1 MTVAYPWVLAAGLIV
16 LAAIGWHIVRAERAR
31 RDALARFGEIAVLRR
46 GSSLA
51 SHRHST
57 RIWVLRFAA
66 LGLGVVALA
75 RPQAGERQSELVRT
89 GRDVLVLLDLS
100 RSMGVSDVST
110 GAVAGPTTRL
120 VVAKRRVWDV
130 MSSHPGDRV
139 GLVVFGGSAF
149 LQLPF
154 NSDRA
159 SLRLFLDAASSDDLG
174 DPATDVSAALLTA
187 VSAFEHE
194 GETGRRAVL
203 LVTDGESGEGDLD
216 AAAEA
221 LRGEELPVFAIGVGS
236 AQGGPVPADS
246 ADAPE
251 PYHRDHIGRVVVSRL
266 EEGDLRRVAE
276 GSGGVFARWNRP
288 EEMRAL
294 MAGLGRVKART
305 LAARRSNE
313 RADRYQWPLGLMIVL
328 LAASEGL
335 GIVTLSRNGGTAER
349 AGKALHPERSEG
361 PSPRSSK
368 SGEKVSRSLRSLGM
382 KCLPP
387 FRRSDVPPQ
396 GQNVMIA
403 PLILALV
410 LLSISCSPAHRG
422 ERLYHEGKYSEAY
435 GVFRRGLER
444 DSSARLAFDV
454 GSALYRLERYDEA
467 VAAFRQSSRMPE
479 LRQRSLYNLGNA
491 LVRAA
496 EERPG
501 ESAPLLDAVAAF
513 EAALRLAPADA
524 EARWNLEVA
533 LRRLGDDRTS
543 GGSSGRGRAGDY
555 GRGDNNVPGYEG
567 NPDAAVGAMAG
578 GGYGSAE
585 GESVEELSSDEARRL
600 LEAVERQQLTSHE
613 GRRGKR
619 GPTGERDW

>member
-1 MTVAYPWVLAAGLIV
+1 
-16 LAAIGWHIVRAERAR
+16 
-31 RDALARFGEIAVLRR
+31 
-46 GSSLA
+46 
-51 SHRHST
+51 
-57 RIWVLRFAA
+57 
-66 LGLGVVALA
+66 
-75 RPQAGERQSELVRT
+75 
-89 GRDVLVLLDLS
+89 
-100 RSMGVSDVST
+100 MGVSDVST
-110 GAVAGPTTRL
+110 GAVSGAGTRL
-120 VVAKRRVWDV
+120 AAAKQLVWDV
-130 MSSHPGDRV
+130 MSSYPGDRV

-154 NSDRA
+154 SSDRA

-203 LVTDGESGEGDLD
+203 IVTDGESGEGDLD
-216 AAAEA
+216 AAASA
-221 LRGEELPVFAIGVGS
+221 LRSEELPVFAIGVGS
-236 AQGGPVPADS
+236 AQGGPVPADT

-266 EEGDLRRVAE
+266 QEGDLKRVAE
-276 GSGGVFARWNRP
+276 SSGGVFARWDRP
-288 EEMRAL
+288 EALRAL
-294 MAGLGRVKART
+294 VAALGQVKART
-305 LAARRSNE
+305 LAARKSNE
-313 RADRYQWPLGLMIVL
+313 RADRYQWPLGLMILL
-328 LAASEGL
+328 LAIAEMPPA
-335 GIVTLSRNGGTAER
+335 VTLSRGRKGRNAGT
-349 AGKALHPERSEG
+349 PER
-361 PSPRSSK
+361 RK
-368 SGEKVSRSLRSLGM
+368 SRSR
-382 KCLPP
+382 PP
-387 FRRSDVPPQ
+387 FRRSAVPPTA
-396 GQNVMIA
+396 A
-403 PLILALV
+403 PVSLFLLVILTA
-410 LLSISCSPAHRG
+410 SCSPARRG
-422 ERLYHEGKYSEAY
+422 ERLYHEGKYPEAY

-444 DSSARLAFDV
+444 DSSARLAFGA

-467 VAAFRQSSRMPE
+467 VAAFRQSSRAPE
-479 LRQRSLYNLGNA
+479 LRQKSLYNLGNA

-501 ESAPLLDAVAAF
+501 ESAPLLDAVAAY
-513 EAALRLAPADA
+513 EEALRSAPADA

-585 GESVEELSSDEARRL
+585 GESVEELSADEARRL

-613 GRRGKR
+613 GRRAKR

>member
-16 LAAIGWHIVRAERAR
+16 LAAIGRHIVRAERAR
-31 RDALARFGEIAVLRR
+31 RDALARFGEIDVLRR

-57 RIWVLRFAA
+57 RIWILRFAA
-66 LGLGVVALA
+66 LGLGIVALA

-110 GAVAGPTTRL
+110 GAVAGPVTRL
-120 VVAKRRVWDV
+120 VAAKQRVWDV
-130 MSSHPGDRV
+130 MSSYPGDRV

-159 SLRLFLDAASSDDLG
+159 TLRLFLDAASSDDLG

-276 GSGGVFARWNRP
+276 SSGGAFARWDRP

-294 MAGLGRVKART
+294 VAGFGRVKART

-313 RADRYQWPLGLMIVL
+313 RADRYQWPLGLMVVL
-328 LAASEGL
+328 LAMSEGWGL
-335 GIVTLSRNGGTAER
+335 VTLRRNGGTA
-349 AGKALHPERSEG
+349 
-361 PSPRSSK
+361 
-368 SGEKVSRSLRSLGM
+368 LRSLGM
-382 KCLPP
+382 KYLPP
-387 FRRSDVPPQ
+387 FRRSAVPPQ
-396 GQNVMIA
+396 SDKVMVV

-410 LLSISCSPAHRG
+410 VSSLSCSPAHRG

-435 GVFRRGLER
+435 GVFRRGLEQ
-444 DSSARLAFDV
+444 DSSARLAFDA

-496 EERPG
+496 EEQPG
-501 ESAPLLDAVAAF
+501 ESAPLLDAVAAY
-513 EAALRLAPADA
+513 EEALRLAPADA

-585 GESVEELSSDEARRL
+585 GESVEELSADEARRL

>member
-1 MTVAYPWVLAAGLIV
+1 VTFAYPWVLAVGCVL
-16 LAAIGWHIVRAERAR
+16 LAAVGWIIVRAERAR
-31 RDALARFGEIAVLRR
+31 RNALARFGELDVLGRS
-46 GSSLA
+46 SSLV

-57 RIWVLRFAA
+57 RVWGLRAA
-66 LGLGVVALA
+66 AVGLGVVALA

-110 GAVAGPTTRL
+110 GAVSGPSTRL
-120 VVAKRRVWDV
+120 VAAKQLAWDV
-130 MSSHPGDRV
+130 MASYPGDRV

-154 NSDRA
+154 TSERA
-159 SLRLFLDAASSDDLG
+159 SLRLFLDAASPDDLG

-194 GETGRRAVL
+194 GEVGRRAVL
-203 LVTDGESGEGDLD
+203 IVTDGESGEGDLD
-216 AAAEA
+216 AAIEA
-221 LRGEELPVFAIGVGS
+221 LRAAELPVFAIGVGS
-236 AQGGPVPADS
+236 ARGSPVPADT

-266 EEGDLRRVAE
+266 EAGDLRRVAE
-276 GSGGVFARWNRP
+276 SSGGGFARWDRP
-288 EEMRAL
+288 DEMRAL
-294 MAGLGRVKART
+294 VAGLGQVKART
-305 LAARRSNE
+305 LAARKSNE
-313 RADRYQWPLGLMIVL
+313 RADRYQWPLGLMVVL
-328 LAASEGL
+328 LAIAEMPAS
-335 GIVTLSRNGGTAER
+335 VTLRRRSAERGGGTRGVPA
-349 AGKALHPERSEG
+349 
-361 PSPRSSK
+361 PSPAAQ
-368 SGEKVSRSLRSLGM
+368 GDKVASLL
-382 KCLPP
+382 L
-387 FRRSDVPPQ
+387 V
-396 GQNVMIA
+396 IT
-403 PLILALV
+403 LAA
-410 LLSISCSPAHRG
+410 SCSPAHRG
-422 ERLYHEGKYSEAY
+422 ERLYHEGKYPAAY
-435 GVFRRGLER
+435 DVFRRGLER
-444 DSSARLAFDV
+444 DSSARLAFDA
-454 GSALYRLERYDEA
+454 GSALYRLERYDESA
-467 VAAFRQSSRMPE
+467 AAFRQSSRTPE
-479 LRQRSLYNLGNA
+479 LRQQSLYNLGNA

-501 ESAPLLDAVAAF
+501 EPEPLLDAVAAY
-513 EAALRLAPADA
+513 EEALRLAPADA

-585 GESVEELSSDEARRL
+585 GESVEELSADEARRL
-600 LEAVERQQLTSHE
+600 LESVERQQLTSHE
-613 GRRGKR
+613 GRRSKR

>member
-1 MTVAYPWVLAAGLIV
+1 VSFAYPWVLLAGCVL
-16 LAAIGWHIVRAERAR
+16 LAAVGWLIVRAERAR
-31 RDALARFGEIAVLRR
+31 RNALARFGELDVLRR
-46 GSSLA
+46 SSSLV
-51 SHRHST
+51 SQRHST
-57 RIWVLRFAA
+57 RVWALRVVAV
-66 LGLGVVALA
+66 GLGVVALA
-75 RPQAGERQSELVRT
+75 RPQAGERESELVRT

-110 GAVAGPTTRL
+110 GAVSGLSTRL
-120 VVAKRRVWDV
+120 AAAKRFAWDV
-130 MSSHPGDRV
+130 MSSYPGDRV

-154 NSDRA
+154 TSERA
-159 SLRLFLDAASSDDLG
+159 SLRLFLDAASPDDLG

-203 LVTDGESGEGDLD
+203 IVTDGESGEGDLD

-221 LRGEELPVFAIGVGS
+221 LRAEELPVFAIGVGS

-246 ADAPE
+246 ADTPE

-276 GSGGVFARWNRP
+276 SSGGGFARWDRP
-288 EEMRAL
+288 DEMRAL
-294 MAGLGRVKART
+294 VAGLGQVKART
-305 LAARRSNE
+305 LAARKSNE
-313 RADRYQWPLGLMIVL
+313 RADRYQWPLGLMVLL

-335 GIVTLSRNGGTAER
+335 GTVTLRRNGGTAER
-349 AGKALHPERSEG
+349 RNVRATPQRQPPAPQAI
-361 PSPRSSK
+361 
-368 SGEKVSRSLRSLGM
+368 
-382 KCLPP
+382 LPP
-387 FRRSDVPPQ
+387 FRRSAVPPH
-396 GQNVMIA
+396 GHKATIA

-410 LLSISCSPAHRG
+410 VSSLSCSPAHRG
-422 ERLYHEGKYSEAY
+422 ERLYHEGKYPEAY
-435 GVFRRGLER
+435 DVFRRGLER
-444 DSSARLAFDV
+444 DSSARLEFDA
-454 GSALYRLERYDEA
+454 GSALYRLERYDESA
-467 VAAFRQSSRMPE
+467 AAFRQSSRTPE
-479 LRQRSLYNLGNA
+479 LRQQSLYNLGNA

-501 ESAPLLDAVAAF
+501 EPEPLLDAVAAY
-513 EAALRLAPADA
+513 EEALRLAPADA

-578 GGYGSAE
+578 GGYGSVE
-585 GESVEELSSDEARRL
+585 GESVEELSADEARRL
-600 LEAVERQQLTSHE
+600 LESVERQQLTSHE
-613 GRRGKR
+613 GRRSKR

>member
-1 MTVAYPWVLAAGLIV
+1 MIFAYPWVFAAGSIV
-16 LAAIGWHIVRAERAR
+16 LAAIGWLIVRAERAR
-31 RDALARFGEIAVLRR
+31 RDALARFGEIDVLGR

-51 SHRHST
+51 SHRYST
-57 RIWVLRFAA
+57 SVWTLRFAA

-100 RSMGVSDVST
+100 RSMGVPDVST
-110 GAVAGPTTRL
+110 GAMSGPGTRL
-120 VVAKRRVWDV
+120 AAAKQLTWDV
-130 MSSHPGDRV
+130 MSSYPGDRV

-149 LQLPF
+149 LQLPLS
-154 NSDRA
+154 SDRA

-194 GETGRRAVL
+194 GEAGRRAVL
-203 LVTDGESGEGDLD
+203 IVTDGESGEGDLD

-221 LRGEELPVFAIGVGS
+221 LRGAELPVFAIGVGT
-236 AQGGPVPADS
+236 AQGGPVPADT
-246 ADAPE
+246 AHAPDR
-251 PYHRDHIGRVVVSRL
+251 YHRDHIGRVVVSRL

-276 GSGGVFARWNRP
+276 SSGGGFARWDRP

-294 MAGLGRVKART
+294 VAGLGQVKERT
-305 LAARRSNE
+305 FGTRKSSE
-313 RADRYQWPLGLMIVL
+313 RADRFQWPLGLMVL
-328 LAASEGL
+328 LLAIAEML
-335 GIVTLSRNGGTAER
+335 PLVTLRRRSAER
-349 AGKALHPERSEG
+349 GGSAAVGSA
-361 PSPRSSK
+361 PSPAAQ
-368 SGEKVSRSLRSLGM
+368 GEKAWAVA
-382 KCLPP
+382 P
-387 FRRSDVPPQ
+387 
-396 GQNVMIA
+396 IA
-403 PLILALV
+403 IVVLITL
-410 LLSISCSPAHRG
+410 SCSPAYRA
-422 ERLYHEGKYSEAY
+422 ERLYHEGKYPEAY
-435 GVFRRGLER
+435 DVLRRGLER
-444 DSSARLAFDV
+444 DSSARLAFDA

-467 VAAFRQSSRMPE
+467 VAAFRQSSRAPE
-479 LRQRSLYNLGNA
+479 VRQKSLYNLGNA

-501 ESAPLLDAVAAF
+501 EHEPLLDAVAAY
-513 EAALRLAPADA
+513 EEALRLAPADA

-578 GGYGSAE
+578 GGFGSAE
-585 GESVEELSSDEARRL
+585 GESVEELSADEARRL

>member
-1 MTVAYPWVLAAGLIV
+1 MSFAYPWVLAAGLIV
-16 LAAIGWHIVRAERAR
+16 LAAVGWLIVRAERTR
-31 RDALARFGEIAVLRR
+31 RDALARFGQLDVLGR

-51 SHRHST
+51 SRRRST
-57 RIWVLRFAA
+57 GVWVLRLAA
-66 LGLGVVALA
+66 LGLGLVALA
-75 RPQAGERQSELVRT
+75 RPQAGERQGELVRT
-89 GRDVLVLLDLS
+89 GRDVLLLLDLS
-100 RSMGVSDVST
+100 RSMGVSDVSA
-110 GAVAGPTTRL
+110 GAVSGPSTRL
-120 VVAKRRVWDV
+120 AAAKQLGWDV
-130 MSSHPGDRV
+130 MSAYPGDRV

-154 NSDRA
+154 SSDRA

-187 VSAFEHE
+187 VSAFEHQ

-203 LVTDGESGEGDLD
+203 ILTDGESGEGDLD

-236 AQGGPVPADS
+236 AQGGPVPADTS
-246 ADAPE
+246 DAPE

-276 GSGGVFARWNRP
+276 SSGGAFARWDRP

-294 MAGLGRVKART
+294 VAGLGEVKTRT
-305 LAARRSNE
+305 LGARKSNE
-313 RADRYQWPLGLMIVL
+313 RADRYQWPLGVMVVL
-328 LAASEGL
+328 LAIAEMPAS
-335 GIVTLSRNGGTAER
+335 ITLR
-349 AGKALHPERSEG
+349 
-361 PSPRSSK
+361 
-368 SGEKVSRSLRSLGM
+368 
-382 KCLPP
+382 
-387 FRRSDVPPQ
+387 RRSAKR
-396 GQNVMIA
+396 GRRAALSAIA
-403 PLILALV
+403 VFITLFTL
-410 LLSISCSPAHRG
+410 SCSPAHRG
-422 ERLYHEGKYSEAY
+422 ERLYHEGKYPEAY
-435 GVFRRGLER
+435 GIFRRGLER
-444 DSSARLAFDV
+444 DSSARLAFDA

-467 VAAFRQSSRMPE
+467 VAAFRQSSATPG
-479 LRQRSLYNLGNA
+479 LRQKSLYNLGNA

-501 ESAPLLDAVAAF
+501 DRAPLLDAIAAF
-513 EAALRLAPADA
+513 EEALRLAPADA

-585 GESVEELSSDEARRL
+585 GESVEELSPDEARRL

-613 GRRGKR
+613 GRRSKR